1 MEDKV
6 WSISEVNNAVK
17 QVIEGALSTFWIE
30 GEIGTLTV
38 HRSGHVY
45 MVLKDSVSQIKAVYW
60 KGAQIVN
67 SLKIETGVK
76 VEAFGQVTVY
86 EPRGEYQFSI
96 KSLRLVGIGTLQQK
110 FDEIKLRLFREGLFD
125 QERKKNIPLLPR
137 KIGVITSP
145 SSAAIQDFLNIIN
158 RRFPNVNIKIYP
170 AAVQGAGAEKQVIKG
185 LKFFNACKDKVDVIV
200 LTRGGGSMEDL
211 WPFNDETLAREIA
224 ASKIP
229 TISAIGHEIDFTIC
243 DFVSDLRVPTP
254 SAAAELVIG
263 KQDELSN
270 FISVTMNRM
279 HKSMLLH
286 LEQKKRRIDRCIN
299 SFIFKEP
306 KRIVFDRQ
314 QKIDELLTRMKHAA
328 FIYREQKDSKIKN
341 LTSKLSVISPSSVL
355 GRGYSILTDKASGD
369 IITSDKYSSG
379 TKIEAILSKGK
390 LNLTVD

>member
-6 WSISEVNNAVK
+6 WSIGEVNNAVK
-17 QVIEGALSTFWIE
+17 QVIEGSLSTFWLE
-30 GEIGTLTV
+30 GEIGTLTI

-60 KGAQIVN
+60 KGAGIVN

-76 VEAFGQVTVY
+76 IEAFGQVTVY

-110 FDEIKLRLFREGLFD
+110 FDEIKLKLFREGLFD
-125 QERKKNIPLLPR
+125 KERKKVIPFLPR

-145 SSAAIQDFLNIIN
+145 SGAAIQDFLNIIN

-170 AAVQGAGAEKQVIKG
+170 ASVQGVGAEKHVIKG
-185 LKFFNACKDKVDVIV
+185 LKFFNGCRDKVDVII

-211 WPFNDETLAREIA
+211 WPFNDEILAREIA
-224 ASKIP
+224 TSHIP

-263 KQDELSN
+263 KQDELSG
-270 FISVTMNRM
+270 FITQTINRV
-279 HKSMLLH
+279 HKSMLFY
-286 LEQKKRRIDRCIN
+286 LEQKKRRLDRSVN
-299 SFIFKEP
+299 SFVFKEP
-306 KRIVFDRQ
+306 NRIIFDRQ
-314 QKIDELLTRMKHAA
+314 QKIDELLTRIKHSV
-328 FIYREQKDSKIKN
+328 FIYKEQKSSNVRN
-341 LTSKLSVISPSSVL
+341 LTSKLSVISPAAVL
-355 GRGYSILTDKASGD
+355 ERGYSILTNKASGD
-369 IITSDKYSSG
+369 IITSDKCSSG
-379 TKIEAILSKGK
+379 TKVEAILSRGK
-390 LNLTVD
+390 MNLTVD